1 MFEILFLNEN
11 ESGNKKNINDCIFDI
26 NNKLIEDNIIRN
38 I

>member
-11 ESGNKKNINDCIFDI
+11 ESGNKKNINDFIFDI
-26 NNKLIEDNIIRN
+26 INKLIEDNIIRN